1 MTNVFK
7 FVTLRTGPR
16 SLLYFNL
23 LEVMPVSNEIRQESR
38 QIAFYEGEFLVKML
52 ESEEELRQAYHLR
65 HRVFAE
71 SLKWVPK
78 VADREEMDMY
88 DLWGKTVGLIRDDG
102 AVVGIARLLPS
113 SGQFMLE
120 NEFGA
125 LLPDGYQIRKTSDT
139 AEITR
144 LAVDPE
150 IQDKGLSSKMMLAL
164 LKGIY
169 QWAVENDIRYYYLE
183 VEHRFFR
190 TLRALGFPCEMIGE
204 PVILPPAGA
213 CSVAALYDMVR
224 FDEENAIK
232 KPRLLNWIS
241 SIETLQ
247 GEIISGRTSTYSNCE
262 RMGLV
267 SAAV

>member
-1 MTNVFK
+1 MRSMNDIEFSESG
-7 FVTLRTGPR
+7 FVVKTLH
-16 SLLYFNL
+16 
-23 LEVMPVSNEIRQESR
+23 
-38 QIAFYEGEFLVKML
+38 GEQLTQ
-52 ESEEELRQAYHLR
+52 SYRLR
-65 HRVFAE
+65 HKVFAE
-71 SLKWVPK
+71 SLKWVPETD
-78 VADREEMDMY
+78 DRQEMDLY
-88 DLWGKTVGLIRDDG
+88 DMWGTTVGLVRDDG
-102 AVVGIARLLPS
+102 AVVGVARLIPS

-120 NEFGA
+120 KEFGA
-125 LLPDGYQIRKTSDT
+125 LLQDGYQIRKNSDT

-150 IQDKGLSSKMMLAL
+150 IRDRGLSSTMMLAL
-164 LKGIY
+164 LKGVY

-204 PVILPPAGA
+204 PVVLPPAGA

-241 SIETLQ
+241 SVETPQ
-247 GEIISGRTSTYSNCE
+247 GEIVSGRTSTYSNCG

>member
-1 MTNVFK
+1 VTDVFK
-7 FVTLRTGPR
+7 FVTLRTSPR
-16 SLLYFNL
+16 FLLYFNL
-23 LEVMPVSNEIRQESR
+23 LEVIPVSIETRQESR
-38 QIAFYEGEFLVKML
+38 QIAFYEGEFLVKAL
-52 ESEEELRQAYHLR
+52 ESREELRQAYHLR

-71 SLKWVPK
+71 KLKWVPK
-78 VADREEMDMY
+78 VEDREEIDMY
-88 DLWGKTVGLIRDDG
+88 DLWGKTIGLLRDDG

-125 LLPDGYQIRKTSDT
+125 LLPDGYKIRKTSDT

-144 LAVDPE
+144 LAIDPE

-164 LKGIY
+164 LKGVY
-169 QWAVENDIRYYYLE
+169 QWAVANEIRYYYLE

-204 PVILPPAGA
+204 PVVLPPAGA

-247 GEIISGRTSTYSNCE
+247 GEIIYGRTSTYSNGK
-262 RMGLV
+262 RMEPM
-267 SAAV
+267 SAAA